1 MKAANEKYGFGDTW
15 KDIWIDTYEGFYPNM
30 SNYHMHEYFEISFIS
45 SGNVN
50 VLLTDSMEG
59 GTKPKIVLL
68 KPFTP
73 HYIYCEPDILYRRTN
88 LCFSKKL
95 IDSFL
100 PELHR
105 LLKIFGENGRVVT
118 PSDEEINQ
126 YIKITEEIKKEGNI
140 LRQKLLIMYLISII
154 AENINHK
161 VEITKIPP
169 FVTEAL
175 SYISTHFNEKIVAL
189 ELAEKLKIS
198 RTTLMQGFKKYTG
211 TTINEYLLGC
221 RMKKAIMMLEDG
233 KQLWDIA
240 ETCGFTDAPN
250 FIRIFKKQFGTTPN
264 SWRKN
269 VN

>member
-1 MKAANEKYGFGDTW
+1 MKAAIEKYGFGDTW
-15 KDIWIDTYEGFYPNM
+15 NDVWIDFYEGFYPNM
-30 SNYHMHEYFEISFIS
+30 SNYHMHEYFEISFIT

-50 VLLTDSMEG
+50 VLLTDGMEG
-59 GTKPKIVLL
+59 GTDPKIVLL

-88 LCFSKKL
+88 LCFSKNL
-95 IDSFL
+95 IESFL

-105 LLKIFGENGRVVT
+105 LLKIFGENGRVLT
-118 PSDEEINQ
+118 ASAKEINQ
-126 YIKITEEIKKEGNI
+126 YVKITEEIKKEKNL
-140 LRQKLLIMYLISII
+140 LRKKLLIMYLISVI
-154 AENINHK
+154 ADNVNQN

-169 FVTEAL
+169 FITNAL

-189 ELAEKLKIS
+189 ELAKQLNVS
-198 RTTLMQGFKKYTG
+198 RTTLMQGFKKFTG

-221 RMKKAIMMLEDG
+221 RLKKAVIMLEDG

-250 FIRIFKKQFGTTPN
+250 FIRAFKKHFGVTPN
-264 SWRKN
+264 AWRKN
-269 VN
+269 IN